1 MYHGNWLKDIL
12 YFLYEYYKESVISL
26 GEILADMV
34 GEIVDGTLMFKSFCG
49 ASFNVAVNSKNAGAS
64 VGFIGRVGKDVIGRF
79 VTDEAKRQI

>member
-1 MYHGNWLKDIL
+1 MIL
-12 YFLYEYYKESVISL
+12 CI

-34 GEIVDGTLMFKSFCG
+34 GETIDGTLNFKAFCG
-49 ASFNVAVNSKNAGAS
+49 GAPFNVAVNSKNAGAS